1 MLVDMILVIVGV
13 ILLVLIVDKLDRTL
27 FSKHKNF
34 KKDKNND

>member
-1 MLVDMILVIVGV
+1 MILAILGVIVILVLVDW
-13 ILLVLIVDKLDRTL
+13 LDRNV